1 MRVNLGN
8 YLVPL
13 EIKGGLC
20 FDIGGNFGDFTNKY
34 VTHFGEIYIIEPQI
48 NLYNN
53 IVELFKDKSNIKPLN
68 RAVWSESNIE
78 LELVH
83 HSNTDLGSVGVKSE
97 LLNNDWTNTVVNKI
111 KSISLEEIYEIAGD
125 KIIDYFKVDCETS
138 EYSLLYNKD
147 LSKLKYIGIEL
158 HHHMGNEKYEQLT
171 NWIKKT
177 HELIN
182 GDESYNIGINKEVLY
197 KLKINDINNLRN

>member
-8 YLVPL
+8 YLVPS
-13 EIKGGLC
+13 ETKGGLC

-34 VTHFGEIYIIEPQI
+34 ATHFGEIYIIEPQI

-53 IVELFKDKSNIKPLN
+53 IVDLFKDKPNIKPLN

-111 KSISLEEIYEIAGD
+111 KSISLEEIYKIADD

-138 EYSLLYNKD
+138 EYSLLLNKD
-147 LSKLKYIGIEL
+147 LSKLRYIGVEL
-158 HHHMGNEKYEQLT
+158 HSQMGVEKFNILT
-171 NWIKKT
+171 NWIKNT
-177 HELIN
+177 HDLIN
-182 GDESYNIGINKEVLY
+182 GNDNYTNSVNKEVLY
-197 KLKINDINNLRN
+197 KLK

>member
-8 YLVPL
+8 YLVPS
-13 EIKGGLC
+13 ETKGGLC

-34 VTHFGEIYIIEPQI
+34 AAHFGEIYIIEPQI

-53 IVELFKDKSNIKPLN
+53 IVDLFKYKPNIKPLN

-111 KSISLEEIYEIAGD
+111 KSISLEEIYKIAD
-125 KIIDYFKVDCETS
+125 NKIIDYFKVDCETS
-138 EYSLLYNKD
+138 EYSLLLNKD
-147 LSKLKYIGIEL
+147 LSKLRYIGVEL
-158 HHHMGNEKYEQLT
+158 HSQMGVEKFNILT
-171 NWIKKT
+171 NWIKNT
-177 HELIN
+177 HDLIN
-182 GDESYNIGINKEVLY
+182 GNDNYTNGVNKEVLY
-197 KLKINDINNLRN
+197 KLK